1 MPLDENYDPNA
12 ITDPTG
18 GARNFNVFDVFK
30 SFGYTP
36 TQAEINQ
43 LAPSFMG
50 RKDVYQVGSSAV
62 AQYVDT
68 QRKIH
73 EQEANDPMKK
83 WVEEQKTRAADLS
96 TKAQDLYG
104 QQQKILSSAPQLFGN
119 LTPDQINEYLAP
131 VVQGAKE
138 NSANLEGAFA
148 RRNLAGSSIEANALT
163 GANREFLQNVLAQ
176 GLNIGMSQQK
186 QQSDSIEHQIAQ
198 LFNQAGISTSQ
209 VGAGTSQLSQQDFNN
224 SQTLIGLPSF
234 LNAQSLQR
242 ELIAKQLEGPS
253 LIDKIGSGLNLAQN
267 FMNFFSGA
275 NTIGKMMGGGTPA
288 AGAPAAASTMTSS
301 AAPVLPSGAAL
312 LA

>member
-1 MPLDENYDPNA
+1 MPTDPNYDPNQ

-18 GARNFNVFDVFK
+18 GAPNFNIYDVFK

-50 RKDVYQVGSSAV
+50 RKDVYQIGSSAV
-62 AQYVDT
+62 AQYVET
-68 QRKIH
+68 QRKIQ
-73 EQEANDPMKK
+73 EQQANDPLIKY
-83 WVEEQKTRAADLS
+83 VEEQKTRAADLS

-131 VVQGAKE
+131 VVQSAKE

-176 GLNIGMSQQK
+176 GLNIGLNQQK
-186 QQSDSIEHQIAQ
+186 QQSDSIEKQIAQ

-224 SQTLIGLPSF
+224 AQTLIGLPSF

-267 FMNFFSGA
+267 FLNFFSGA
-275 NTIGKMMGGGTPA
+275 NTIGTMLGGQKPPA
-288 AGAPAAASTMTSS
+288 TTAASTATQTSS
-301 AAPVLPSGAAL
+301 AAPILPSGAAL